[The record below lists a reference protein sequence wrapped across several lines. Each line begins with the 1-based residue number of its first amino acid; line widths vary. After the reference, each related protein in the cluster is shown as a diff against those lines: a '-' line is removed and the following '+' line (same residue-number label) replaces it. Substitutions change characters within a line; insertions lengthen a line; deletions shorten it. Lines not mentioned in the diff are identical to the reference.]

1 MVENDITMLA
11 FLVITVVLI
20 TLAAK
25 SLDNR

>member
-20 TLAAK
+20 ALAAK

>member
-11 FLVITVVLI
+11 FLVITVVFI
-20 TLAAK
+20 ALAAK